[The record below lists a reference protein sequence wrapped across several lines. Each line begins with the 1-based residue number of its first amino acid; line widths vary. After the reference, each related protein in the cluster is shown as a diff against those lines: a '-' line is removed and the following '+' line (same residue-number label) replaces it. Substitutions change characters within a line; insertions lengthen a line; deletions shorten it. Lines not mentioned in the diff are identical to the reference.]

1 MAYIFLDESGDLG
14 FNFKKRKTSKF
25 FVITFL
31 FAKDKRVLERMVK
44 KIFRG
49 FSKLEVKNHHG
60 VIHAYK
66 ETPRTRQKLLNMVRQ
81 NNTSN
86 VIVIYLKKSR
96 VYANLQDEKQVLYN
110 YVTNILLD
118 RVCTKKLIPIDEKI
132 SLIASRRETNKFLNQ
147 NFTAYLKNQVKNNHK
162 LDIDIEIK
170 SPTQEKSLQVVDMLS
185 WSVFRK
191 YEHGD
196 ESYYNII
203 KPDIIEENS
212 LFG

>member
-14 FNFKKRKTSKF
+14 FDFTKKKTSKF

-31 FAKDKRVLERMVK
+31 FAKDKRVVERMVK
-44 KIFRG
+44 KVFKG

-60 VIHAYK
+60 VLHAYK
-66 ETPRTRQKLLNMVRQ
+66 EAPRTRQKLLNMVRK

-86 VIVIYLKKSR
+86 VIVIYLNKRK
-96 VYANLQDEKQVLYN
+96 VYSKLQDEKQILYN

-132 SLIASRRETNKFLNQ
+132 SLVASRRETNKFLNQ
-147 NFTAYLKNQVKNNHK
+147 NFTAYLKTKVRNNHK

>member
-14 FNFKKRKTSKF
+14 FDFKKKKTSKF

-31 FAKDKRVLERMVK
+31 FAKDKRVVERMVK
-44 KIFRG
+44 KIFKG

-60 VIHAYK
+60 VLHAYK
-66 ETPRTRQKLLNMVRQ
+66 EAPRTRQKLLNMVRE
-81 NNTSN
+81 NNKSN
-86 VIVIYLKKSR
+86 VIVIYLNKRK
-96 VYANLQDEKQVLYN
+96 VYSKLQDEKQILYN

-132 SLIASRRETNKFLNQ
+132 FLVASRRETNKFLNQ
-147 NFTAYLKNQVKNNHK
+147 NFKAYLKSQMRNNHK

>member
-14 FNFKKRKTSKF
+14 FDFKKRKTSKF

-31 FAKDKRVLERMVK
+31 FAKDKRVVERMVK
-44 KIFRG
+44 KVFKG

-60 VIHAYK
+60 VLHAYK
-66 ETPRTRQKLLNMVRQ
+66 EAPRTRQKLLNMVRG

-86 VIVIYLKKSR
+86 VIVIYLNKKK
-96 VYANLQDEKQVLYN
+96 VYSKLQDEKQVLYN

-118 RVCTKKLIPIDEKI
+118 RVCTKKLIPIDERI

-147 NFTAYLKNQVKNNHK
+147 NFTAYLKNQVRNNHK

-185 WSVFRK
+185 WAVFRK

>member
-14 FNFKKRKTSKF
+14 FDFKKKKTSKF

-31 FAKDKRVLERMVK
+31 FAKDKKVVERMVK
-44 KIFRG
+44 KIFKG
-49 FSKLEVKNHHG
+49 FSRLEVKNHHG
-60 VIHAYK
+60 VLHAYK
-66 ETPRTRQKLLNMVRQ
+66 EAPRTRQKLLNMVRE

-86 VIVIYLKKSR
+86 VIVIYLNKRK
-96 VYANLQDEKQVLYN
+96 VYSKLQDEKQVLYN

-147 NFTAYLKNQVKNNHK
+147 NFTAYLKNQVRNNHK